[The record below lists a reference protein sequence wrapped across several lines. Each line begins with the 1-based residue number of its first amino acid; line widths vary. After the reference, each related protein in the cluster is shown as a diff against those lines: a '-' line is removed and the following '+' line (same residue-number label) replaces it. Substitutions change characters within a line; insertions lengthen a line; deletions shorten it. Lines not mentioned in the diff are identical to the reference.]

1 MLDDSRGK
9 INKLREYF
17 EKRDD
22 ILMAF
27 LFGSY
32 AKGYARSVSDWDL
45 AVYFK
50 PPENGR
56 IEWEEQ
62 CHEYPEREMREDL
75 SALLKSDNVDLIVL
89 NRAPAVVADTA
100 IRGLTLVVKDHNLW
114 LEYMLRVTGAAE
126 DFREFARDY
135 SKIYQRSLSLTRQ
148 DAYSLDRRLMFIDDE
163 WSVFIDF
170 INLTWQEYQ
179 SDRARQRIV
188 ERSIEKLM
196 NAVIDISKMVLASEK
211 RPIPESS
218 RDVVLQTG
226 LIVPFSTDLT
236 EKLSKWVGLRN
247 ILAHEYL
254 DYRWKEISEFLRGA
268 PAVFPLFKDAARKF
282 LDERQK

>member
-1 MLDDSRGK
+1 MDARRDK
-9 INKLREYF
+9 IEKLRRYF
-17 EKRDD
+17 EKREDVA
-22 ILMAF
+22 MAF
-27 LFGSY
+27 LFGSQME
-32 AKGYARSVSDWDL
+32 GRIHSGSDWDL
-45 AVYFK
+45 AVYFN
-50 PPENGR
+50 PLRNGR
-56 IEWEEQ
+56 IEWEEHG
-62 CHEYPEREMREDL
+62 HEYPERETREEISDI
-75 SALLKSDNVDLIVL
+75 LKVDNVDLIVL
-89 NRAPAVVADTA
+89 NRVPAVVADTA
-100 IRGLTLVVKDHNLW
+100 IRGLPLVIKDHNLW
-114 LEYMLRVTGAAE
+114 LEFMLRVTGAAE

-163 WSVFIDF
+163 WGVFIDY

-218 RDVVLQTG
+218 REVVLQTG
-226 LIVPFSTDLT
+226 LIKPFSTELT

-254 DYRWKEISEFLRGA
+254 DYRWKEISEFLREA
-268 PAVFPLFKDAARKF
+268 PAVFPPFKDAARKF